1 MSDLND
7 VILVINQLVKSR

>member
-7 VILVINQLVKSR
+7 VTGRRTEGR